1 MTPSPQTI
9 SLAMLILPNFNMM
22 VTTGFLDPFRA
33 ANYLHGWRR
42 YHWDFL
48 ALDPSQCTASNGMV
62 LTQIKALR
70 DATSQYNIVSV
81 SASWTPDAFAD
92 RNILA
97 WLRKQD
103 RNGAMIGGIDTGAF
117 ILGYAGLL
125 SEYQPVTHF
134 EHHASFVET
143 FPENTISHSP
153 FSINNR
159 RFSCGGGISAV
170 ELGLAILTSTEDTT
184 MIEQIAR
191 YLYHH
196 RHNQMPAL
204 PTGNAALSHET
215 SLPHKLKKALLLMKE
230 HIEEPISIPHLA
242 GQLRISQRQLE
253 RDFRHHMQTTP
264 KEVYLKLRLR
274 QAQMM
279 IRQTDLSILEIAVAN
294 GFSSQEHFSRL
305 YKKTYHKTPT
315 DDRYDSRIPFQ
326 FRSV

>member
-1 MTPSPQTI
+1 MTIVSQPI

-42 YHWDFL
+42 YHWDYL
-48 ALDPSQCTASNGMV
+48 ALDPNHCTASNGMV
-62 LTQIKALR
+62 LTNIQALKA
-70 DATSQYNIVSV
+70 AESQYNIVSV

-92 RNILA
+92 RTILA
-97 WLRKQD
+97 WLRTQD
-103 RNGAMIGGIDTGAF
+103 RKGAMIGGIDTGAF

-125 SEYQPVTHF
+125 GHYHPVMHF
-134 EHHASFVET
+134 EHHASFAET

-153 FSINNR
+153 FSIGNR

-170 ELGLAILTSTEDTT
+170 DLGLAILAQTEDPT
-184 MIEQIAR
+184 MIAQVAR
-191 YLYHH
+191 YLYH
-196 RHNQMPAL
+196 RQHNQNPSL
-204 PTGNAALSHET
+204 NPSDTILSQEAG
-215 SLPHKLKKALLLMKE
+215 LPHKLKKALMLMKA
-230 HIEEPISIPHLA
+230 HIEEPISIPYIA
-242 GQLRISQRQLE
+242 GQLGISQRQLE
-253 RDFRHHMQTTP
+253 RDFRQYIKATP
-264 KEVYLKLRLR
+264 KEVYLELRLK

-305 YKKTYHKTPT
+305 YKRNYHKTPSE
-315 DDRYDSRIPFQ
+315 DRLDSRIPFQ